1 MSTVLIQRF
10 GAELRTRPAEGEGA
24 WAELLAP
31 LDGRPGRPVI
41 AWAFGDDEDSA
52 LAEMLERLSLGDAS
66 TPCRVCAGP
75 SAATLLDARSMR
87 SGHPAQGLIVARG
100 RALCGVCLDCS
111 DAVSDMD
118 GGWS

>member
-1 MSTVLIQRF
+1 MSTVIIQRF
-10 GAELRTRPAEGEGA
+10 GATLQTRPAEVEGA

-31 LDGRPGRPVI
+31 ADGRGGRPVI
-41 AWAFGDDEDSA
+41 AWVFGDDEDSA
-52 LAEMLERLSLGDAS
+52 LAAMLDRLSLGDAS

-75 SAATLLDARSMR
+75 GAAVLLDARAMR
-87 SGHPAQGLIVARG
+87 SGHPAGGLIVARG
-100 RALCGVCLDCS
+100 RALCGVCVDCS